1 MSDNIKPEAIE
12 LSEQQLDEVAGGLAI
27 ANASDGSVAEANAFN
42 GGFAEADAEYYG
54 DARANASNGSR
65 AIATDVGSG
74 YYPKHW

>member
-1 MSDNIKPEAIE
+1 MSQNPQAIE
-12 LSEQQLDEVAGGLAI
+12 LSEQELDEVAGGLAI
-27 ANASDGSVAEANAFN
+27 ANARNGSFAKASAFN
-42 GGFAEADAEYYG
+42 GG